1 MTIVTDAMLAF
12 GSLGL
17 TGVVAVAIRLGFRR
31 GRKLGEP

>member
-1 MTIVTDAMLAF
+1 MTIVTDAVLAF

-17 TGVVAVAIRLGFRR
+17 TGIVAGAIRFGFRR